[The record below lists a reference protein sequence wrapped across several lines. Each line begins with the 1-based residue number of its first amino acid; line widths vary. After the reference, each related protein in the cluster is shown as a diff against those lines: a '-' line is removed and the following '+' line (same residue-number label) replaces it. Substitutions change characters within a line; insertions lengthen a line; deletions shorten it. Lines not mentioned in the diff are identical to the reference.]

1 MFLPLKFLNVYC
13 KNKKIFFPYIYLAF
27 KIYNEVAMVFLITVV
42 MVSIIIVA
50 MVLLTMVAIV
60 FLVMVA

>member
-27 KIYNEVAMVFLITVV
+27 KIYNEVAITVV

-50 MVLLTMVAIV
+50 MILLTMVAIV